1 MAMPVY
7 TNDTSHEAEAM
18 QLQCFRMLTPAERI
32 QKACAMSRRNRM
44 MAFEAIRRRHPSL
57 SPRDV
62 QLTYIDLA
70 YGSALAADVRRWLQE
85 RRA

>member
-1 MAMPVY
+1 MHMPVY
-7 TNDTSHEAEAM
+7 TNDTSHEAEAV
-18 QLQCFRMLTPAERI
+18 QLQCFRTLTPAERI
-32 QKACAMSRRNRM
+32 HKACAMSRRNRM

-70 YGSALAADVRRWLQE
+70 YGSALAADVRRWLEE
-85 RRA
+85 RGA